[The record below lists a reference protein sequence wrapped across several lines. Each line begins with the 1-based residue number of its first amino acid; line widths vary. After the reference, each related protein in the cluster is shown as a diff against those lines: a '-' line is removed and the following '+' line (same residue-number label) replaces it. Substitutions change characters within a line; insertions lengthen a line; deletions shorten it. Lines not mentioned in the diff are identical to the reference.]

1 MLFEEEDPTDDA
13 PTVDEVASALA
24 APGRKV
30 ENFFR
35 MKDSVG
41 GVGVVVGVA
50 IAVAGGVGRDFPRE
64 RTIGSKGGIKDE

>member
-1 MLFEEEDPTDDA
+1 LFECGRWLLFEEEDPTVDA

-24 APGRKV
+24 TPGRRV

-41 GVGVVVGVA
+41 AVVVGVGVA
-50 IAVAGGVGRDFPRE
+50 VAVAGGVGRDFPHGL
-64 RTIGSKGGIKDE
+64 TMG

>member
-1 MLFEEEDPTDDA
+1 MFEEEDPTDDA
-13 PTVDEVASALA
+13 PTVDEVASAPA

-41 GVGVVVGVA
+41 GVGVVV
-50 IAVAGGVGRDFPRE
+50 AVAGGVGRDFPRE